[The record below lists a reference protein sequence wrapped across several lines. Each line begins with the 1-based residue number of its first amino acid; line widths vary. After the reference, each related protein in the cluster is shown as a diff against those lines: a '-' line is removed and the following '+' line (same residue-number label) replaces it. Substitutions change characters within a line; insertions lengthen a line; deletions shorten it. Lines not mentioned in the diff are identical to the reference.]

1 MGNRSSVNSTHSRLR
16 DTRIHIAAVRI
27 EKNRKGEGKEVAE
40 GMEWKDA
47 RNKWSFPR
55 GGGGVPCSNSSNK
68 VSDAPGRSL
77 AFISADRE
85 STLSSS
91 RDAVAHAVNPRV
103 NHVHELIL
111 QPDPVFFVVR
121 CPYRGPLNYSTDII
135 DCLYIGA
142 GPLFPALIY
151 LVAGLTLMV

>member
-1 MGNRSSVNSTHSRLR
+1 ML
-16 DTRIHIAAVRI
+16 
-27 EKNRKGEGKEVAE
+27 
-40 GMEWKDA
+40 
-47 RNKWSFPR
+47 
-55 GGGGVPCSNSSNK
+55 SNSSNK

-135 DCLYIGA
+135 DCPYTGA
-142 GPLFPALIY
+142 GAIIPCLDLSRSRINANGVTLLSPVMQMRDRRFRLARYAKRIKRRGRNRRILSPFPLRFDKREI
-151 LVAGLTLMV
+151 